1 MQIVYMGTP
10 EFAVP
15 GLRALAESHHEVVGV
30 VTGPDVPAGRGQT
43 IRATPVKLLAEQLGL
58 PILQPSSLSAPEF
71 LDQLYNLEADIIVV
85 VAFRILPD
93 EVIRATRLGA
103 INLHASRLPKYRG
116 AAPINWAIIK
126 GEKETGITIFQIKSR
141 VDTGDILY
149 QQTVAIREQDT
160 YGDLYTRLAQLGAPA
175 LVQVLDRLETDAITA
190 VRQDDSQATRAPK
203 IYPEMGRIDWSQSAV
218 AIRNLIHGLSPVPGA
233 FSFFGKRRIKFLRA
247 RFSSEDS
254 QQAPGVIVNKGRHDL
269 GIQTGAGILYPLE
282 LQAEGKKALPVA
294 DFLRGFQGKSGDSFR
309 S

>member
-1 MQIVYMGTP
+1 MKIVYMGTP

-15 GLRALAESHHEVVGV
+15 GLRALAVSRHEVVGV
-30 VTGPDVPAGRGQT
+30 VTGPDKPAGRGRT
-43 IRATPVKLLAEQLGL
+43 VCATPVKQLAVQLGL
-58 PILQPSSLSAPEF
+58 PILQPSSLKAPEF
-71 LDQLYNLEADIIVV
+71 LDRLRVLEADIIVV

-93 EVIRATRLGA
+93 EVIRAARLGA

-116 AAPINWAIIK
+116 AAPINWAIIN

-160 YGDLYTRLAQLGAPA
+160 YGELYTRLAQLGAPA

-203 IYPEMGRIDWSQSAV
+203 IYPEMGRIDWSHSAV
-218 AIRNLIHGLSPVPGA
+218 AIKNLIHGLSPVPGA
-233 FSFFGKRRIKFLRA
+233 FSFFGKKRIKFLRA
-247 RFSSEDS
+247 RFGYMDVR
-254 QQAPGVIVNKGRHDL
+254 QAPGVIVYRDRHDL

-282 LQAEGKKALPVA
+282 LQAEGKKALAVA
-294 DFLRGFQGKSGDSFR
+294 EFLCGFQGKIGESFR